1 MLKNENK
8 YVNSSLNNNMKKA
21 YKYRGGIGVFDQ
33 EGHSIFERDVNTLV
47 NNQIYLPTV
56 DLLNDPTEG
65 FYNDFDITSLLDVFK
80 DYSQNVKKQ
89 YAEFLDK
96 LTQKGVY
103 SLSNNINNELLW
115 AYYGSGHTGFA
126 IEYDIDV
133 LKKSLNHNQYF
144 QFIYDFD
151 VDYKK
156 SIPNADISILSGKN
170 KDVTPVL
177 KVFLGTKSLSWK
189 HEEEYRLIVEEKG
202 LFDIDYRAV
211 TGIYFGCR
219 MQDSEINFIMEKLKG
234 RDYRYYK
241 MRLVE
246 QTYKFQPESIDDK
259 YIDTPKYHANELTYD
274 IDELLLPEDILG
286 KEAYAYK
293 DRLVEALE
301 IVKHEPLINKIYI
314 ANISIESGNPIFI
327 IWAYTNTKAPPVK
340 EFRFGLDKNGVLVR
354 MKN

>member
-1 MLKNENK
+1 
-8 YVNSSLNNNMKKA
+8 MKKA

-33 EGHSIFERDVNTLV
+33 GGQSIFERDVNTLI
-47 NNQIYLPTV
+47 NNQIYLPTF

-65 FYNDFDITSLLDVFK
+65 FYNDFDITSLFDVLK

-234 RDYRYYK
+234 RDLRYYK

-246 QTYKFQPESIDDK
+246 QTYKFQPELIDDR
-259 YIDTPKYHANELTYD
+259 YVDAPKYHANELTYD

-293 DRLVEALE
+293 DRLIEALE
-301 IVKHEPLINKIYI
+301 TVKHEPQINKIYI

-327 IWAYTNTKAPPVK
+327 IWAYTSTKAPPTK
-340 EFRFGLDKNGVLVR
+340 EFRFGLNKKGELQRIN
-354 MKN
+354 